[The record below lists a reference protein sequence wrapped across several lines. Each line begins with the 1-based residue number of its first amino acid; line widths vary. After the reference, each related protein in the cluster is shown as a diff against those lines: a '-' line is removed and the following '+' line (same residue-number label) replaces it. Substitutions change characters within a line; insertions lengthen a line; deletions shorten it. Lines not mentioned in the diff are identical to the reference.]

1 MNILVVTARPILP
14 AGPFAFGNYTVY
26 FRSFTS
32 GLKTLAADF
41 IVCGPGLSNEQ
52 IALAA
57 ECLARGRDRESDR
70 LSSNF

>member
-26 FRSFTS
+26 FRSGVS

-41 IVCGPGLSNEQ
+41 IICGPGLSSEQ
-52 IALAA
+52 IV
-57 ECLARGRDRESDR
+57 
-70 LSSNF
+70 